1 MYYPVTRLRR
11 LRTSEVLR
19 EMAQETNLNAR
30 SFIDPLFVVEG
41 KNIKE
46 PIESMPGVFRLSV
59 DNLLKEAKE
68 AETLRI
74 PAIMLFGISSRK
86 DERATAAYAK
96 NGIVQTAVKA
106 LKDKFP
112 NLVVIT
118 DVCLCAYTS
127 SGHCGVV
134 KSVVGAN
141 REPGSEEAADE
152 NNSSRQQSLIN
163 NDTSLELLAKT
174 ALSHA
179 EAGADMVAPSS
190 MMDGQVA
197 AIRKILDTNNFKD
210 VPIMS
215 YSAKFASGFYGP
227 FRDASGSKP
236 AFGDRKTYQM
246 NFANGNEAMREIE
259 LDIQEG
265 ADIVMVK
272 PALAYLD
279 IIARA
284 KQKFNICLAA
294 YNVSGEYSLIKAA
307 AASGWMEEKNIVLE
321 ILTSI
326 KRAGADLII
335 TYHAKDAARWLSGK
349 FLL

>member
-11 LRTSEVLR
+11 LRSSEVLR
-19 EMAQETNLNAR
+19 EMVQETNLNVR
-30 SFIDPLFVVEG
+30 SLIDPLFVVEG

-68 AETLRI
+68 TETLRI
-74 PAIMLFGISSRK
+74 PAVMLFGVPSRK

-106 LKDKFP
+106 LKDRFP
-112 NLVVIT
+112 NLIVIT

-134 KSVVGAN
+134 KNVVGTN
-141 REPGSEEAADE
+141 REPGIEETADE
-152 NNSSRQQSLIN
+152 SNSVQQQSLIN

-197 AIRKILDTNNFKD
+197 AVRKILDTNNFKD

-227 FRDASGSKP
+227 FRDVLDSKP
-236 AFGDRKTYQM
+236 TFGDRKTYQL
-246 NFANGNEAMREIE
+246 NFANANEAMREIE

-272 PALAYLD
+272 PALSYLD

-307 AASGWMEEKNIVLE
+307 ATSGWMEEKNIVLE